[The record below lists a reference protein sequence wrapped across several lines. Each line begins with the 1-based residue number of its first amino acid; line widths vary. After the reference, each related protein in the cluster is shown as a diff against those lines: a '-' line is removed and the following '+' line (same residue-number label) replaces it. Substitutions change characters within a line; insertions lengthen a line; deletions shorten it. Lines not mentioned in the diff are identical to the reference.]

1 MGNESEKKDYEV
13 GYGKPPKQTRW
24 TKGQSPN
31 PRGRPRGSKSLKAMF
46 AEEWAREITI
56 FVNGKPEKMT
66 MKQALVRREVR
77 KGVVDGDL
85 KNLLALG
92 AFDEVDEA
100 REYPLTF
107 TLALDYR
114 SPANDW
120 WADDFDYSQPQLKTG
135 GSTAP
140 E

>member
-24 TKGQSPN
+24 TKGQSLN
-31 PRGRPRGSKSLKAMF
+31 PKGRPKGLKSWKALF
-46 AEEWAREITI
+46 AEEWAREITV
-56 FVNGKPEKMT
+56 FVNGKPKKMT
-66 MKQALVRREVR
+66 MKQALVRREVK

-85 KNLLALG
+85 KNLIALG
-92 AFDEVDEA
+92 AFDEVEEA
-100 REYPLTF
+100 PEHRLTF
-107 TLALDYR
+107 TLALDE
-114 SPANDW
+114 SPPADP
-120 WADDFDYSQPQLKTG
+120 WADDDFDYSQPQLKPG